1 MTSNFLFILSLLVKH
16 LLKHYLKN
24 KSGESFVGGFEDL
37 DFSCDLL
44 FFYEICV
51 LLPNINF
58 LSTKH
63 NRILKFDPEVLKLYC
78 PKAAIVFLRHT
89 LT

>member
-1 MTSNFLFILSLLVKH
+1 MEKASLENLKFLIFLAF
-16 LLKHYLKN
+16 Y
-24 KSGESFVGGFEDL
+24 F
-37 DFSCDLL
+37 
-44 FFYEICV
+44 FFYEKFV

-63 NRILKFDPEVLKLYC
+63 NKILKFDPEMLNQSLCHC
-78 PKAAIVFLRHT
+78 PKAATVFLRHA